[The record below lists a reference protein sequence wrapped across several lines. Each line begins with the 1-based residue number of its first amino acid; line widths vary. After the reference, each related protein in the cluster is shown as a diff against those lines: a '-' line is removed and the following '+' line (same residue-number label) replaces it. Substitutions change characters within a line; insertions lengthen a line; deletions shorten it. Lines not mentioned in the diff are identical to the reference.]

1 MIVGCFNIENGSFV
15 ELRDCYILS
24 VKDQKVIE
32 QEKDIVIKAQLKG
45 GQEPVINDV
54 NDFCF
59 GINMASMQEE

>member
-32 QEKDIVIKAQLKG
+32 QEKNIVI
-45 GQEPVINDV
+45 
-54 NDFCF
+54 
-59 GINMASMQEE
+59 